1 MKLVSKLFLC
11 FVVLLSSCGG
21 SEEVKTDDKLL
32 VNVATVATTVVDGQ
46 KEFAF
51 IAKPFISSELS
62 FRVGGPIDRFEVY
75 AGNYYKQGSIIAE
88 IDPRDFRIRKERA
101 EGVYN
106 QSKAEFTRI
115 ESLYEKNNIS
125 ASAYEKSKSEYTTAK
140 TAFQTATN
148 ELEDTKLLAPFSGY
162 VGEVFIEKYQ
172 DVKAT
177 QKIISFE
184 QLDQLKI
191 EVYVTQEIAFRS
203 QDLKTINLFF
213 DADRSK
219 IYTAKVVEI
228 SKSTT
233 KNNISYLLTALL
245 DNNDGKLLAGMSGK
259 VFFDADNSNSV
270 VVTVPQNAIWH
281 RPSVGDFAWV
291 VENDKVYRKEVTLG
305 GLHGKSKVV
314 VTSGLEVG
322 QTIATSSLR
331 FLSEGLEVQINN
343 K

>member
-11 FVVLLSSCGG
+11 FAVLLSSCGG
-21 SEEVKTDDKLL
+21 ARETKTDDKLL
-32 VNVATVATTVVDGQ
+32 VNVAAVETTVVDGQ

-75 AGNYYKQGSIIAE
+75 AGNFYKQGSIIAE

-106 QSKAEFTRI
+106 QAKAEFARV

-125 ASAYEKSKSEYTTAK
+125 ASAYEKSKSDYTTAK

-148 ELEDTKLLAPFSGY
+148 ELEDTKLIAPFSGY

-191 EVYVTQEIAFRS
+191 EIYVTQEVAFRS

-245 DNNDGKLLAGMSGK
+245 DNKDSKLLAGMSGK
-259 VFFDADNSNSV
+259 VFFDADNTKSAV
-270 VVTVPQNAIWH
+270 ITIPQNAIWH
-281 RPSVGDFAWV
+281 RPSVGDFVWV

-305 GLHGKSKVV
+305 GLLGRSNVV

-331 FLSEGLEVQINN
+331 FFSEGMEVQINN
-343 K
+343 R